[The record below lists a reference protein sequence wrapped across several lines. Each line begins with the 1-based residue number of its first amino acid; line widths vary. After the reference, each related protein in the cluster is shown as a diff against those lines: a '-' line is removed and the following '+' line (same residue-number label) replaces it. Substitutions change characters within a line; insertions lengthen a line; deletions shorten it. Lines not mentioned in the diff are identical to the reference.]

1 MNQNY
6 SLFLTPEIRIKDL
19 SNNTYTGS
27 SYISTDNQFI
37 NIFLDGNKT
46 IDIVLKDKNNAA
58 EFVTLSGSISGLS
71 GKEITVWV
79 SSPNGFFN
87 KDL

>member
-1 MNQNY
+1 M
-6 SLFLTPEIRIKDL
+6 
-19 SNNTYTGS
+19 
-27 SYISTDNQFI
+27 
-37 NIFLDGNKT
+37 DGNKT
-46 IDIVLKDKNNAA
+46 IDIILKDKTDAT

-71 GKEITVWV
+71 GKELTVWV

>member
-6 SLFLTPEIRIKDL
+6 SIFLTPEIRIKDL
-19 SNNTYTGS
+19 NTNTYTGS
-27 SYISTDNQFI
+27 NYISTNNQFI
-37 NIFLDGNKT
+37 NIFLDENKT
-46 IDIVLKDKNNAA
+46 IDIVLKDKTDTN
-58 EFVTLSGSISGLS
+58 EFVTLSGSITGLS
-71 GKEITVWV
+71 GKELTIWV